1 MMLIFFFSCISCP
14 GYIVLQHSAEEDVYG
29 GSDEYGGGDG
39 YGGGKHDL
47 RMFVSITWSQSYEIF
62 IIPVI

>member
-1 MMLIFFFSCISCP
+1 MMFIFFFSCISCP

-39 YGGGKHDL
+39 YGGGKYGL
-47 RMFVSITWSQSYEIF
+47 EMFVSITWS
-62 IIPVI
+62 